1 MVIALSYWFLR
12 LRAGGYFV
20 RFGRRCIGGRFCLLG
35 RVRGRLGGSARQRR
49 GKGLR
54 DGWGNGGRAGKIR
67 RQCDRR
73 RLRDCW
79 AGERC
84 RGGRERPAVDAQE
97 HNPKDI
103 TRDSNQDHQD

>member
-1 MVIALSYWFLR
+1 M
-12 LRAGGYFV
+12 
-20 RFGRRCIGGRFCLLG
+20 GRRFCLLG

-84 RGGRERPAVDAQE
+84 RGGRERPAVDAPVSYTHLRAHE
-97 HNPKDI
+97 TPEHLVCRLLLEKKKHNPKRHI
-103 TRDSNQDHQD
+103 RY